1 MTKPVENNQNTTAAT
16 DNLPAVSSAFGDDRN
31 QYAYP
36 SSKGMSGLGVASAI
50 CALCSF
56 FLPILVFVSTG
67 LGIAG
72 LVRRRSDVLCWIGLV
87 LSVIFLVYNIIVL
100 AQFCGSPFMQEM
112 LAGMM

>member
-1 MTKPVENNQNTTAAT
+1 LVTKSVENNQNTAP
-16 DNLPAVSSAFGDDRN
+16 DISPAVSPAFSEDRN

-36 SSKGMSGLGVASAI
+36 SSKGMSGLGVGSVI

-56 FLPILVFVSTG
+56 FLPILVFVAAG

-72 LVRRRSDVLCWIGLV
+72 LVRRRSDPLCWIGLV
-87 LSVIFLVYNIIVL
+87 LSVVFLVYNIIVL
-100 AQFCGSPFMQEM
+100 AQFCGSSAMQEM